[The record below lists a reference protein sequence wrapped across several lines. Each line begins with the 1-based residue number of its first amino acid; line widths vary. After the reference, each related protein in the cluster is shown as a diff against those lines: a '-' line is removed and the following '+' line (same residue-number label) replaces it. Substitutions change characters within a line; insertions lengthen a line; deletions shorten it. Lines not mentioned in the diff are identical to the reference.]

1 MTSAAVPDHPW
12 LLPGALADVASSG
25 ARPRRTT
32 RDWLV
37 DAHLFL
43 FALGWAVVAAWD
55 ARQPDPELA
64 GRLPYEWLQ
73 GLDTVLG
80 LLACAALWFRRRWPL
95 GLAVATLPLGLFS
108 ATAGVALVVIM
119 FTLVVHRPLSQATL
133 VFGGSVL
140 TSVSYAMLR
149 PDPALGFRGELAWA
163 AVFIGSVLAW
173 GMFVRARRQLIL
185 SLRDRADRAEA
196 EQQLRVAQA
205 RQLERTRIAREMHDV
220 LAHRISLLSLHA
232 GALEFR
238 PDAPP
243 QEVARAAGVIRES
256 AHAALQDLREV
267 IGVLRA
273 DDPPPPGPASS
284 GHVPAGSARPAPA
297 PAARSAS
304 TPQPVAVERPQPTLA
319 DVPTLVAESRAAG
332 MRVEAVDTVEA
343 AGTTPVALGRGAYRI
358 VQEGLTNARKHA
370 PGAAVTVR
378 LSGAPGEGLTVDVRN
393 RWPVGAGSQPVIPG
407 TGTGLIGVAE
417 RVSLAG
423 GHLEHGRDG
432 SGDFRLTAWLPW
444 PA

>member
-1 MTSAAVPDHPW
+1 MTSAVVPDHPW
-12 LLPGALADVASSG
+12 LLPGALANGASPG

-55 ARQPDPELA
+55 AGQPVPEVA

-80 LLACAALWFRRRWPL
+80 LLACAALWLRRRWPL

-108 ATAGVALVVIM
+108 ATAAVALVVIM
-119 FTLVVHRPLSQATL
+119 FTVVVHRPLSQAAL
-133 VFGGSVL
+133 VFCGSAL
-140 TSVSYAMLR
+140 TSVSYALLR
-149 PDPALGFRGELAWA
+149 PDPAIGFRGELAWA
-163 AVFIGSVLAW
+163 AVFTGSVLAW

-185 SLRDRADRAEA
+185 SLRDRAERAEA

-273 DDPPPPGPASS
+273 DDPPPPGPAS
-284 GHVPAGSARPAPA
+284 AGSARPGPAPA

-304 TPQPVAVERPQPTLA
+304 PPQPAAVERPQPTLA
-319 DVPTLVAESRAAG
+319 DVPGLVAESRAAG
-332 MRVEAVDTVEA
+332 MRVEVVDTVEA
-343 AGTTPVALGRGAYRI
+343 AGSAPAALGRGAYRI

-370 PGAAVTVR
+370 PGAAVTVQ

-393 RWPVGAGSQPVIPG
+393 RWPVGSGSSSAIPG
-407 TGTGLIGVAE
+407 AGTGLVGVAE

-423 GHLEHGRDG
+423 GRLEHGRDG